1 MMAADERIEIEPRWP
16 MAITVGTFLVI
27 TLAIRVFLPQ
37 RQTLGPWWLVPALEA
52 CLLLALLAA
61 DPAHIGRRA
70 PVVRRVSI
78 GLVLLLATLA
88 IVSTIRLIVDLVQGG
103 PLTQSA
109 RILLASG
116 GLIWFG
122 NCVVFSLLYWLCDS
136 GGPLAR
142 YRRDRPY
149 PDFAFAQ
156 HQSPELAPPDW
167 RAHYVD
173 YLILAFTTSTAFS
186 PTDVLPMARWAKAAM
201 ALQSIISLLTI
212 GLVIARAVNIFQ

>member
-1 MMAADERIEIEPRWP
+1 MAATDERIEIEPRWP
-16 MAITVGTFLVI
+16 MAVTVGGFLVI
-27 TLAIRVFLPQ
+27 TVAIRVFLPQ
-37 RQTLGPWWLVPALEA
+37 RQTLGPWWLVPTLEA
-52 CLLLALLAA
+52 CLLFALLAA

-78 GLVLLLATLA
+78 ALVLVLVGLA
-88 IVSTIRLIVDLVQGG
+88 IVSTIRLIVDLVRGG

-116 GLIWFG
+116 GLIWLG
-122 NCVVFSLLYWLCDS
+122 NCVVFSLLYWLFDS

-142 YRRDRPY
+142 FRRERPF
-149 PDFAFAQ
+149 PDFAFPQ
-156 HQSPELAPPDW
+156 QQSPELAPPDW
-167 RAHYVD
+167 RPHYVD

-201 ALQSIISLLTI
+201 AVQSIISLLTI